1 MLSTIGDEH
10 ARDILWNLQNTV
22 IQMIGGGSSLASLA
36 DVICRETEYAAGSG
50 IVCSILLVEADGTLS
65 TLAAPSLPALYSQ
78 ALDGTIIGPDAG
90 TCGAAAYWGRDVATV
105 DLATDPN
112 WVRYQHLRLPTGL
125 KACWSS
131 PIRARTGVVL
141 GTFALYFPFNREP
154 SDFEQALVSHCSKLC
169 AIAIENDAT
178 RAQLLALGYTDALTG
193 LRNRAAFY
201 ADLFQ
206 LTAGTGSFVLLML
219 DLDNLKGTNDTLS
232 HAAGDALIR
241 AVARRLADL
250 DKDVSPY
257 RLGGDEFAV
266 ILRNC
271 SSHKQMAVWAEKTL
285 EAVNQPVDF
294 QGHLLSCYVT
304 IGGVLGNPP
313 TNAELLA
320 QNADFALYHGKAT
333 RRGGFVPYEVGM
345 RTAITRRLTTV
356 ALVDK
361 ALRDDRVVPFY
372 QPLIKLET
380 GEIIGL
386 EALAR
391 IVDEDGNILAA
402 GDFHEAFADPRLA
415 QMMTDTMLKSV
426 AADLRLWLDQGIP
439 FQHVG
444 VNVTTADFHRGD
456 LDTRIAAAFRAQKVP
471 LKHIVLEVN
480 EAVFMGG
487 SGEYRVASSVER
499 LREKGLL
506 VALDDFGT
514 GYASLTHLLEFPVDL
529 IKIDKSFV
537 QRMCE
542 DRGSQAIVEALID
555 IAAKLNMKVV
565 AEGVETREQMAKL
578 SGMGCNFGQGYFY
591 SRPVSFLDATALL
604 QFFSQGAKPTSRA
617 ADKAPPNCPFPQHR

>member
-1 MLSTIGDEH
+1 MGHPMLSTIGDQH

-22 IQMIGGGSSLASLA
+22 IQMIGDGSSLASLA
-36 DVICRETEYAAGSG
+36 DVICRETEYAVGSG
-50 IVCSILLVEADGTLS
+50 IVCSILLVEADGTLR
-65 TLAAPSLPALYSQ
+65 TLAAPSLPALYSE
-78 ALDGTIIGPDAG
+78 ALNGTTIGPDVG
-90 TCGAAAYWGRDVATV
+90 TCGTAAYWGRDVATV

-112 WVRYQHLRLPTGL
+112 WVRYQHLRLQTGL

-131 PIRARTGVVL
+131 PIRARTGVVI
-141 GTFALYFPFNREP
+141 GTFAFYFPVNREP
-154 SDFEQALVSHCSKLC
+154 SDFEQVLVSHCSKLC

-206 LTAGTGSFVLLML
+206 LTTGTKQFALLML

-241 AVARRLADL
+241 AVARRLSDL
-250 DKDVSPY
+250 GEDVSPY
-257 RLGGDEFAV
+257 RLGGDEFALIV
-266 ILRNC
+266 QNC
-271 SSHKQMAVWAEKTL
+271 HSENQMANWAEMTL
-285 EAVNQPVDF
+285 EAVNRPVDF

-304 IGGVLGNPP
+304 IGGVVGNPS

-320 QNADFALYHGKAT
+320 QNADFALYHGKTT
-333 RRGGFVPYEVGM
+333 RRGGFVPYELGM

-361 ALRDDRVVPFY
+361 ALREDRVLPFY
-372 QPLIKLET
+372 QPLIKLQT

-402 GDFHEAFADPRLA
+402 GDFHEAFAESRLA
-415 QMMTDTMLKSV
+415 QMMTDTMLRCV
-426 AADLRLWLDQGIP
+426 AADLRIWLDQGIP

-456 LDTRIAAAFRAQKVP
+456 LDTRIASAFGVQNVP

-487 SGEYRVASSVER
+487 SGEYRVASNVEK

-537 QRMCE
+537 QRICQ

-565 AEGVETREQMAKL
+565 AEGVEAREHAAKL
-578 SGMGCNFGQGYFY
+578 NDMGCNFGQGYFY
-591 SRPVSFLDATALL
+591 SRPVPFVDATELL
-604 QFFSQGAKPTSRA
+604 QLFSQRAKPTSRTA
-617 ADKAPPNCPFPQHR
+617 YKAPPN